1 MNTRPFYL
9 SWKSRKFSETQCYA
23 VLFFLLI
30 PASYFIIQLES
41 GNRILFH
48 GIVFS
53 SGFIMFTFFEYIA
66 HRFWM
71 HGKEERHPGKRLEL
85 HKHHHTHPTELKITA
100 SMRNCLLLANL
111 ILVAV
116 ACWLDNYFTLFT
128 GFYSG
133 FVSYCFMHVILHKRW
148 AAKLFPALQV
158 SHIHHHCKYP
168 DRCFG
173 ICTTRWDQ
181 LFNTASPKEIKI
193 SERILQFYFGNH
205 DH

>member
-1 MNTRPFYL
+1 MNTKYFYV
-9 SWKSRKFSETQCYA
+9 SWKARSFSQAQCYA

-30 PASYFIIQLES
+30 PATFLIIQFES
-41 GNRILFH
+41 GYRTLFH
-48 GIVFS
+48 GMLFFT
-53 SGFIMFTFFEYIA
+53 GFIVFTFFEYIA

-71 HGKEERHPGKRLEL
+71 HGKEDKHPGKGLQL
-85 HKHHHTHPTELKITA
+85 HMHHHTHPTELRITV
-100 SMRNCLLLANL
+100 STRNLLLLGNFLLMAL
-111 ILVAV
+111 AY
-116 ACWLDNYFTLFT
+116 WFDNYFTLLT

-148 AAKLFPALQV
+148 AGKVFRALQV

-181 LFNTASPKEIKI
+181 LFNTTVHKEIRI
-193 SERILQFYFGNH
+193 SERVLQFYFGNH
-205 DH
+205 EH